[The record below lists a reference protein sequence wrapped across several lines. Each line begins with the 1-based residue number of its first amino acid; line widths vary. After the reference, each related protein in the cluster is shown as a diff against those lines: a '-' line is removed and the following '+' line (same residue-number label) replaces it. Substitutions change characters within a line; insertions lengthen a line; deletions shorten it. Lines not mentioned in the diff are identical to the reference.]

1 MENNKYTANNL
12 PLTYEE
18 YGEWMEF
25 TEVEMEDE
33 YAPTA
38 KVFYERAAAV
48 INCIKPFDESVTEE
62 LKDKKVLGFPFDL
75 LNQSLEHGCMAQEIY
90 DECMQLYDDMCECEG
105 EEFMA
110 IGFVFD
116 LFTDLYNE
124 FLE

>member
-48 INCIKPFDESVTEE
+48 INSIKPFDESVTEE
-62 LKDKKVLGFPFDL
+62 LKDKELLGFPFDL
-75 LNQSLEHGCMAQEIY
+75 LKQSLEHDCMTQEIY

-105 EEFMA
+105 EEFMV

-116 LFTDLYNE
+116 LFTDLYDE